1 MLQTAKKRVR
11 IFSKESGVMDIL
23 FSQKCKCQL
32 GIEKCYLKH
41 IISGRDSGFV
51 TRKEH
56 HHTCFEIHMIK
67 KGHQVYEI
75 DDKKAII
82 SAGEF
87 LLIPPLMKHKTVS
100 ESVDMEKYSLT
111 FCFEAEFDTAI
122 SEKLPSEI
130 SDNIHRILNER
141 KRKESFGQI
150 ILENRVFECVLLF
163 LRMLKMPY
171 SKENEAPST
180 NHVSTLAKQYVSD
193 NLHTSVTVSEIACY
207 CHISQKQLN
216 RIFLQTDGVTV
227 GKYVIAMR
235 CKKIEELLADTSLP
249 LSEISEMMG
258 FANEYYF
265 NTFFKR
271 NNGMTPGAYRKS
283 LQ

>member
-1 MLQTAKKRVR
+1 
-11 IFSKESGVMDIL
+11 MDIL
-23 FSQKCKCQL
+23 FSQKGKSHL

-67 KGHQVYEI
+67 KGHQIYEI

-87 LLIPPLMKHKTVS
+87 LLIPPLLKHKTVS
-100 ESVDMEKYSLT
+100 ESADMEKYSLT
-111 FCFEAEFDTAI
+111 FCFEAKLDTTI
-122 SEKLPSEI
+122 LEKLPSEI

-150 ILENRVFECVLLF
+150 IVENRVFECVLLF
-163 LRMLKMPY
+163 LRMLKIPY
-171 SKENEAPST
+171 LKENEAPST
-180 NHVSTLAKQYVSD
+180 NHVSALAKQYISD
-193 NLHTSVTVSEIACY
+193 NLHKAVSVSEIACY

-227 GKYVIAMR
+227 SKYVRTIR
-235 CKKIEELLADTSLP
+235 CKRIEELLSDTSLS
-249 LSEISEMMG
+249 LSEISEMLG

-265 NTFFKR
+265 NTFFKS
-271 NNGMTPGAYRKS
+271 NNGMTPGAYRRS